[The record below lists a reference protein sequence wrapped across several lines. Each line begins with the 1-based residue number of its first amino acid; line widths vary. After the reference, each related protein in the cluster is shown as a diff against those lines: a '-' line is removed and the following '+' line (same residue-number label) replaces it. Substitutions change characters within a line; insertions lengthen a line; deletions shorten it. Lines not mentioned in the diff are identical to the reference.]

1 MAFLLYLICCIIEL
15 CSKKGC
21 VNLLVDSID
30 VRPEQEKIYMP
41 KMIYPGNISYT
52 LKPSSLHAKV
62 TDEIIPYLSFD
73 PQKDFNE
80 QQTAVRERLLSL
92 LKMPEKKTAP
102 VPLIEWEDDH
112 AVDFHEIRFHFE
124 SEPDFYVPAHLVLPK
139 KRSGKLPVVICLQ
152 GHSKGMH
159 VSMARADIGSKE
171 VVKPAGDRDFARQ
184 AVARGYA
191 AVIMEQR
198 GFGEQISDVAPQQ
211 GCRMPAMQ
219 ALALGRTLLGERVF
233 DVSRLIDSLA
243 HFEMLD
249 MTRLGLMGNSA
260 GGTTSYYTAAV
271 DERVKV
277 VMPSCAVGE
286 FAYSFLK
293 YNHCVCGFVPDF
305 YTWFDMPD
313 LALAIAPRPLVI
325 VGGEHDEICEA
336 ESVWRAWE
344 NKIKPIYQAANSPQN
359 CRLVMGAEGH
369 RFYADLSWPVF
380 DEYI

>member
-1 MAFLLYLICCIIEL
+1 ML
-15 CSKKGC
+15 
-21 VNLLVDSID
+21 
-30 VRPEQEKIYMP
+30 P
-41 KMIYPGNISYT
+41 KTIYPGNISRT
-52 LKPSSLHAKV
+52 LRPSFLHAKLA
-62 TDEIIPYLSFD
+62 DEGRPKLSFD
-73 PQKDFNE
+73 PQKDFDE
-80 QQTAVRERLLSL
+80 QQRTLRERLASL
-92 LKMPEKKTAP
+92 LKMPSKQTDP
-102 VPLIEWEDDH
+102 IPLIEWEDDTS
-112 AVDFHEIRFHFE
+112 AEFDEIRFHFE
-124 SEPDFYVPAHLVLPK
+124 SEPDFYVPAHLILPK
-139 KRSGKLPVVICLQ
+139 NRDGKLPLVICLQ

-159 VSMARADIGSKE
+159 VSMARADIDSKE

-211 GCRMPAMQ
+211 GCRMLAMQ

-243 HFEMLD
+243 HFDMLD
-249 MTRLGLMGNSA
+249 MARIGLMGNSA

-293 YNHCVCGFVPDF
+293 YNHCVCGFLPDF
-305 YTWFDMPD
+305 SNWFDMPD
-313 LALAIAPRPLVI
+313 LAIAIAPRPLII

-336 ESVWRAWE
+336 TSVYRAWE
-344 NKIKPIYQAANSPQN
+344 NRIKPIYQAASSPQN
-359 CRLVMGAEGH
+359 CRLVMGAGGH